1 MTAMEQQQAPGA
13 TSDVPGPG
21 PDRPGPVVTA
31 AVPNVRVAEPE
42 ASRDLRAGD
51 DAPAPPEPPRNPQ
64 AEWEEQIARLLRRP
78 ENLRS
83 VYQPIVDLRSGDC
96 VGYEALTRV
105 AEWPARSPQ
114 PWFQA
119 ASKTGL
125 SAQLEAAAL
134 MTALRGRAKLP
145 ADRFLTVNVGPTA
158 LGHTAVTDVLLD
170 QGDLRGLVVELT
182 DISFVIG
189 QGRHVEVLNG
199 LRERGLFVAVDV
211 TDAGISELDRVFSL
225 KPDLV
230 KLDRALIKG
239 AHANPV
245 RDRVIRLVVSLAEDH
260 GAAVQAEGVEALE
273 DARFLQFVGVRM
285 GQGWLFGRARP
296 GFLPPSSEVTSWLQ
310 ASWEENV
317 TLTRVGRLAV
327 PIGRVGDP
335 VATGRWAADL
345 DGAGRLRTLV
355 SREDDTEIPAST
367 IVRLR
372 ASHDVRGAARRVLAA
387 GASRRPHDLVVV
399 TDDTGKFVGL
409 IDAETLLHE
418 ALGTPAGAAPAND
431 TADSGA

>member
-1 MTAMEQQQAPGA
+1 MHRTGRR
-13 TSDVPGPG
+13 
-21 PDRPGPVVTA
+21 RPGGDGCRPGGPHA
-31 AVPNVRVAEPE
+31 RPADDSVRSA
-42 ASRDLRAGD
+42 
-51 DAPAPPEPPRNPQ
+51 Q

-119 ASKTGL
+119 ASRTGL
-125 SAQLEAAAL
+125 AAQLEAAAL
-134 MTALRGRAKLP
+134 VTALRGRSQLP
-145 ADRFLTVNVGPTA
+145 PDRFLTVNVGPTA
-158 LGHTAVTDVLLD
+158 LGHSVVTDVLLD

-182 DISFVIG
+182 DISSVIG
-189 QGRHVEVLNG
+189 EGRHVEVLGG
-199 LRERGLFVAVDV
+199 LRERGLFVAVDI
-211 TDAGISELDRVFSL
+211 TDAGLSELDRVFSL

-230 KLDRALIKG
+230 KLDRGLIKG

-245 RDRVIRLVVSLAEDH
+245 RDRLIRLVVSLAEEN

-310 ASWEENV
+310 ATWEENI
-317 TLTRVGRLAV
+317 TMTRVGRLAV

-335 VATGRWAADL
+335 RSPGQWLADV
-345 DGAGRLRTLV
+345 DGAGRLRALV
-355 SREDDTEIPAST
+355 SQDGLTTIAASN

-372 ASHDVRGAARRVLAA
+372 ASHDLRGAARRVLAA
-387 GASRRPHDLVVV
+387 GESRRPFDLIVV

-409 IDAETLLHE
+409 IDHETLLRE
-418 ALGTPAGAAPAND
+418 ALAAPAGSVPPGD
-431 TADSGA
+431 VTDLTA

>member
-1 MTAMEQQQAPGA
+1 MDLQQPQG
-13 TSDVPGPG
+13 TETTDVAVTG
-21 PDRPGPVVTA
+21 PDEPGPVVTA
-31 AVPNVRVAEPE
+31 AVPSVRVAESPTDS
-42 ASRDLRAGD
+42 ARQA
-51 DAPAPPEPPRNPQ
+51 Q

-119 ASKTGL
+119 ASRSGL
-125 SAQLEAAAL
+125 AAQLEAAAL
-134 MTALRGRAKLP
+134 MTALRGRANLP
-145 ADRFLTVNVGPTA
+145 QDRFLTVNVGPTA
-158 LGHTAVTDVLLD
+158 LGHSAVTDVLLD

-182 DISFVIG
+182 DTSALTG
-189 QGRHVEVLNG
+189 EGRHIEVLNG
-199 LRERGLFVAVDV
+199 LRERGLFIAVDI
-211 TDAGISELDRVFSL
+211 TDAGLSELDRVFSL

-230 KLDRALIKG
+230 KLDRGLIKG

-245 RDRVIRLVVSLAEDH
+245 RDRLVRLVVSLAEES

-296 GFLPPSSEVTSWLQ
+296 GFLPPSSEVTAWLQ
-310 ASWEENV
+310 ATWEENI

-327 PIGRVGDP
+327 PIGRVGDSGSP
-335 VATGRWAADL
+335 GQWRADV
-345 DGAGRLRTLV
+345 DGAGRLLELV
-355 SREDDTEIPAST
+355 SRDGATSIAASNV
-367 IVRLR
+367 VRLR
-372 ASHDVRGAARRVLAA
+372 ASHDLRGAARRVIAA
-387 GASRRPHDLVVV
+387 GESRRPFDLIVV
-399 TDDTGKFVGL
+399 TDDNGRFVGL
-409 IDAETLLHE
+409 IDHETLLSE
-418 ALGTPAGAAPAND
+418 ALAAPPGSVLPTDAG
-431 TADSGA
+431 T